1 MLYKQHYEVL
11 HIDLL
16 CLRGIVRFCTI
27 ITKAS
32 FFFSVSNKTVT
43 ANIKKKKTQFM

>member
-32 FFFSVSNKTVT
+32 FFFSVSEMNSSGHVNSTV
-43 ANIKKKKTQFM
+43 NCNS